1 MRHASSNSLAA
12 ALTGG
17 ITAAMT
23 AALTA
28 ALNTA
33 IIAAITLAPSA
44 AHAQYPDKPLTLIVP
59 YTPGGFTDALARAV
73 AKPLGERLKQTIVV
87 QNVAGG
93 GGNIGAARAAKSAPD
108 GYTLYIG
115 NNATITLNTL
125 IYKSLPFD
133 PLTDLAPVALIGE
146 SQGALVV
153 PPALGVKTVAELIAL
168 AKAKPGELDFGST
181 GAGGV
186 SHLSGEMF
194 KLAQGVRMTHV
205 PYKGTAPATTD
216 LIGGQLQLMF
226 NDAAFQHIKADK
238 LRALAVTGMKRS
250 TQVPEVPTFT
260 ELGITGYE
268 SYAWFGIFVPTGTP
282 AAVIARL
289 SRELNAVTQEPVF
302 QKWVQS
308 QNGEALSSTP
318 EELAA
323 FIKKDLAKWGGVVK
337 ATGIVAE

>member
-1 MRHASSNSLAA
+1 MRHASSKSLVA
-12 ALTGG
+12 ALTGE
-17 ITAAMT
+17 ITLAMT
-23 AALTA
+23 AAINA
-28 ALNTA
+28 A
-33 IIAAITLAPSA
+33 IIAVITLAPFSA
-44 AHAQYPDKPLTLIVP
+44 LAQYPDKPLTLIVP

-153 PPALGVKTVAELIAL
+153 PPALGVKSVAELIAL
-168 AKAKPGELDFGST
+168 AKAKPGELNFGST

-186 SHLSGEMF
+186 SHFSGEMF

-205 PYKGTAPATTD
+205 PYKGTAPATAD
-216 LIGGQLQLMF
+216 LIGEIG
-226 NDAAFQHIKADK
+226 
-238 LRALAVTGMKRS
+238 RAHV
-250 TQVPEVPTFT
+250 
-260 ELGITGYE
+260 
-268 SYAWFGIFVPTGTP
+268 
-282 AAVIARL
+282 
-289 SRELNAVTQEPVF
+289 
-302 QKWVQS
+302 
-308 QNGEALSSTP
+308 
-318 EELAA
+318 
-323 FIKKDLAKWGGVVK
+323 
-337 ATGIVAE
+337 